1 MPERNDIS
9 GQRNMKEHKN
19 EESVN
24 FTAAYRLI
32 TEEFFFSC
40 QGILDTEIRDDILHY
55 LTQQKLDS

>member
-9 GQRNMKEHKN
+9 GRQNMKEHKN

-55 LTQQKLDS
+55 LT